1 VSRDH
6 SSDPRKRDREPQLPQ
21 IGKRPTSP
29 FRLLATGIVW
39 IVCGIIALTSLSAS
53 WKFIPAIFFIGV
65 GLLWLR
71 GAAVTLS
78 RHERRSGEQR

>member
-6 SSDPRKRDREPQLPQ
+6 PSDPRKKDAEPQLPQ
-21 IGKRPTSP
+21 IGKRPSSP

-39 IVCGIIALTSLSAS
+39 IVCGIVALTSLSAS
-53 WKFIPAIFFIGV
+53 WKFIPGIFFIGV

-78 RHERRSGEQR
+78 RHERRSGEHG

>member
-1 VSRDH
+1 MSRDRP
-6 SSDPRKRDREPQLPQ
+6 SDPRKRDSEPQLPQ
-21 IGKRPTSP
+21 IGKRPSSP

-39 IVCGIIALTSLSAS
+39 IVCGIVALTSLSAS

-71 GAAVTLS
+71 GAALTLS
-78 RHERRSGEQR
+78 RHERRSGEGR

>member
-1 VSRDH
+1 MSRDRP
-6 SSDPRKRDREPQLPQ
+6 SDPRKKDLDPQLPQ
-21 IGKRPTSP
+21 IGKRPSSP

-53 WKFIPAIFFIGV
+53 WKFIPAVFFIGV

-71 GAAVTLS
+71 GAALTLS
-78 RHERRSGEQR
+78 RHERRSGEGR